1 MYNNLFKKY
10 TPESVYWQGLLTAD
24 GYISKK
30 YNHATSLGLK
40 TDDDYL
46 VKNFAT
52 AIGYKNT
59 DVTYRKNKATGLCI
73 FETTNKSLYYDLI
86 NLGLM
91 HKKSRKL
98 GSDNIPNV
106 FFGRFLNGVF
116 DGDGTACLN
125 KRKFVC
131 AIYGHEPFLFGIKL
145 KLKQGYDI
153 HSNLSVNRL
162 STGVY
167 CLSINRHIDF
177 KKIYNLF
184 YNYDFDYP
192 FMKRKKEIM
201 DNILCMID
209 TPIIKAYK
217 YSNYKTNSKGVK
229 KPLSEYF
236 CNTCNKKF
244 LSDVYADRKFCSK
257 KCCAN
262 SKKNTLRAGGRPAEK
277 RECKNIKCNIEY
289 ICRKDS
295 KKIFCCGK
303 CRSSNTL

>member
-1 MYNNLFKKY
+1 MYNNLFKNY

-24 GYISKK
+24 GYISNE
-30 YNHATSLGLK
+30 YRHSIVLGLK

-46 VKNFAT
+46 VKNFAA
-52 AIGYKNT
+52 AIGFKDINI
-59 DVTYRKNKATGLCI
+59 TYRKNKTAGQCI
-73 FETTNKSLYYDLI
+73 FTTGDKSLYYDLI

-98 GSDNIPNV
+98 GSDNIPNI

-131 AIYGHEPFLFGIKL
+131 AIYGHEPFLFGIKI
-145 KLKQGYDI
+145 KLKQGYGI
-153 HSNLSVNRL
+153 NSSLEVNRV

-167 CLSINRHIDF
+167 CLSIRRHDDF

-184 YNYDFDYP
+184 YKYDFEYP
-192 FMKRKKEIM
+192 FMKRKKEVM
-201 DNILCMID
+201 DNILSMINN
-209 TPIIKAYK
+209 PIIKTYK
-217 YSNYKTNSKGVK
+217 YNNYYTNNKGVK
-229 KPLSEYF
+229 KPLLEYF
-236 CNTCNKKF
+236 CKSCNKKF
-244 LSDVYADRKFCSK
+244 VSDPYEDRKFCSK

-262 SKKNTLRAGGRPAEK
+262 SKKNSLRVNDRPAEK
-277 RECKNIKCNIEY
+277 RKCKNTRCSTEY

-295 KKIFCCGK
+295 KKIFCCRA
-303 CRSSNTL
+303 CRLNNI